1 MLQYYEEIPQLGQKK
16 VAGGS
21 DGLNGKNGVGLSVIT
36 VLVSWRKKSIRLKK
50 QRGDC

>member
-21 DGLNGKNGVGLSVIT
+21 DGLNGKNGVGIISDTERFLRERK
-36 VLVSWRKKSIRLKK
+36 VL
-50 QRGDC
+50 G